1 MRSDIPVRVHVGGV
15 EEDEDVL
22 TAHPQRSWVDANTRD
37 VHCTVY
43 TNTTVCETL
52 SQSLALSFSSY
63 IKQCNNANKSSPK
76 TSGITV

>member
-37 VHCTVY
+37 VLCTLTLQY
-43 TNTTVCETL
+43 CETL
-52 SQSLALSFSSY
+52 TVTRPLFLFTS
-63 IKQCNNANKSSPK
+63 NNATMLTRFHQRPLE
-76 TSGITV
+76 

>member
-1 MRSDIPVRVHVGGV
+1 MRSDIPVRVQVGGV

-37 VHCTVY
+37 VHCTL
-43 TNTTVCETL
+43 TL
-52 SQSLALSFSSY
+52 QYRYVRLSHSHSPSLSLH